1 MEIKREG
8 NLYRR
13 FKVTGTDGDLKE
25 LNQLLKEK
33 NITRADL
40 MLILKTL
47 EPIFENI

>member
-1 MEIKREG
+1 MERKREG

-13 FKVTGTDGDLKE
+13 FKVAGTDGDLKK

-33 NITRADL
+33 NLTRDDL